1 MAIKKYGYGYARK
14 KRLLKWEED
23 EENLFK
29 KNHNPEE
36 NKKKNL
42 HLQTGKNMAF
52 SGRAS
57 HIANIESV
65 LADQIPGMFGF
76 DFIRMAFSGS
86 FGRLKSLNLGFC
98 VYDSFF
104 G

>member
-57 HIANIESV
+57 QIFHKNIH
-65 LADQIPGMFGF
+65 
-76 DFIRMAFSGS
+76 
-86 FGRLKSLNLGFC
+86 LG
-98 VYDSFF
+98 
-104 G
+104 

>member
-57 HIANIESV
+57 HKSV
-65 LADQIPGMFGF
+65 YQIYHPKKPPLTTCSDTMSSDCCGQMGF
-76 DFIRMAFSGS
+76 TGA
-86 FGRLKSLNLGFC
+86 C
-98 VYDSFF
+98 PTYEYDVTVL
-104 G
+104 

>member
-57 HIANIESV
+57 
-65 LADQIPGMFGF
+65 QIVGGLPKIQRTLSHCLEDVVDGIHLLFWSMAENSAVQ
-76 DFIRMAFSGS
+76 IR
-86 FGRLKSLNLGFC
+86 
-98 VYDSFF
+98 
-104 G
+104 